1 VDGLPKISA
10 IDNKKVRME
19 NAFVENKNLTAKTEI
34 VSGTLLKQTYRLGQR
49 VISHVGGWFA
59 DKSAICSKK
68 ERVEINKKK
77 SVQK

>member
-34 VSGTLLKQTYRLGQR
+34 VSGSLLKQTYRLGQLA
-49 VISHVGGWFA
+49 ISQVGGWFT
-59 DKSAICSKK
+59 DKSAL
-68 ERVEINKKK
+68 NNN
-77 SVQK
+77 